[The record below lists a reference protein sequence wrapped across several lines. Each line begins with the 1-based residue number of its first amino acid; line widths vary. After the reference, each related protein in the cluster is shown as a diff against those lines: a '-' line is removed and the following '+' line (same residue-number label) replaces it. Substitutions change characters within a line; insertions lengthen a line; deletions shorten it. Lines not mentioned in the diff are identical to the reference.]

1 LNSDGDQIGTEREQV
16 IQSLCTHFAH
26 DHIDTQELEL
36 RFKHAYEAHTSAEL
50 RALVAGLPA
59 LPAEAGPAAPMY
71 ALAPAGR
78 SEPDSKRHVA
88 FMAGVKKKGQ
98 WTPARHNE
106 VLCIMGNTKFDLR
119 EAIIL
124 HGETHFELT
133 VFMGEVEFIIP
144 PGLRVE
150 ADGFAFMGEFDDSH
164 TEGLA
169 ATDAPVVRVTGTVV
183 MGAARIKT
191 RLPGESAL
199 AAWRRRKLEG

>member
-1 LNSDGDQIGTEREQV
+1 MSEIDANRERV
-16 IQSLCTHFAH
+16 IQTLCAHFAH
-26 DHIDTQELEL
+26 DNISTQELES
-36 RFKHAYEAHTSAEL
+36 RCEHAYKAHTSVEL

-59 LPAEAGPAAPMY
+59 LPSEAAP
-71 ALAPAGR
+71 APMFSVAPTGR

-98 WTPARHNE
+98 WTPARHNA
-106 VLCIMGNTKFDLR
+106 VLCVMGNTTFDLR

-164 TEGLA
+164 SEGLA
-169 ATDAPVVRVTGTVV
+169 APDAPVIRVTGTVV

-199 AAWRRRKLEG
+199 AAWRRRRLEG